1 MCRRRPIAGSSNK
14 STLSLWLC
22 ETRLLANSNV
32 STANTTLATGT
43 ADAGKSPMNAE
54 DTGSDRIL
62 QPDDATEA
70 QQMGAFVEDALTLED
85 AEQSRQDLNTD
96 GEAIL

>member
-1 MCRRRPIAGSSNK
+1 
-14 STLSLWLC
+14 
-22 ETRLLANSNV
+22 
-32 STANTTLATGT
+32 
-43 ADAGKSPMNAE
+43 MNLE

-62 QPDDATEA
+62 QPADATEA

>member
-1 MCRRRPIAGSSNK
+1 
-14 STLSLWLC
+14 
-22 ETRLLANSNV
+22 
-32 STANTTLATGT
+32 
-43 ADAGKSPMNAE
+43 MNPE

-62 QPDDATEA
+62 QPADATEA
-70 QQMGAFVEDALTLED
+70 QQMGAFVEDALRLED